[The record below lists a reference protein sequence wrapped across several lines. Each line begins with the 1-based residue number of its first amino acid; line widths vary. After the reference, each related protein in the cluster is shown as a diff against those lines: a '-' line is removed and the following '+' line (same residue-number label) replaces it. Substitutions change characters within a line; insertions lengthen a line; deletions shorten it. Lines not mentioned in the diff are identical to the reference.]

1 MIVEQF
7 KYKEEYREQT
17 ISQCL
22 CLKNKKVISNRKYL
36 SYRGKLASEFFREK
50 YILNI
55 NLADVLNYNFT
66 FFLLDR
72 HTLG

>member
-17 ISQCL
+17 ISQC

-50 YILNI
+50 YILSI

-66 FFLLDR
+66 HIRLMKY
-72 HTLG
+72 